1 MPNTTIEMQNP
12 TQLLS
17 PRELAQVLGLCPD
30 TIRRAAKAGA
40 IPSLKAGGAI
50 RFSGEHV
57 AQITRDG
64 WPCKTKSDNC

>member
-1 MPNTTIEMQNP
+1 MTETTNT

-17 PRELAQVLGLCPD
+17 ARELAGVLGLCPD

-40 IPSLKAGGAI
+40 IPHLRAGGAI
-50 RFSGEHV
+50 RFNPEHV

-64 WPCKTKSDNC
+64 FQVPRKTN